1 MKAMII
7 SLGQYGLYLQYMV
20 LGTVMLALFSVV
32 YLRIT
37 PAAELKLAKQG
48 NLACALSFGG
58 AMIGFSLA
66 IASSISH
73 SVNLLDFFLWGIAA
87 GVIQILVYFG
97 ATRFIAQANEELIA
111 NNVAVG
117 AWLAAVS
124 VSIGLLNAACLS

>member
-1 MKAMII
+1 MII
-7 SLGQYGLYLQYMV
+7 SLAQYGLYLQYMV
-20 LGTVMLALFSVV
+20 LGAAMLFLFSVI

-66 IASSISH
+66 ISSSIAQ
-73 SVNLLDFFLWGIAA
+73 SVHLLDFFLWGLAA
-87 GVIQILVYFG
+87 GVIQILVYFA
-97 ATRFIAQANEELIA
+97 ATRFIPKANEELVA

-124 VSIGLLNAACLS
+124 VSIGLLNAACLT